1 MRAVLAPECVAAIG
15 KLYLMSVIPVSTK
28 VLITGASGYIGS
40 HLVKVLRSWQVPVR
54 CLVRTTSNVELLSR
68 LGCELVYGDITDLKV
83 LREAVD
89 GVDLVF
95 HLAGVTATL
104 DARQQLFVN
113 GTGTALVVRACA
125 EQEPSPKLV
134 YVSSV
139 SAAGPVRVPQNDGQR
154 RRMGPVSYYGYSKR
168 LGEIEVEKFADRLS
182 TVIVRPGIVFGDGN
196 RELLPVFQT
205 IERLGCHVIPGFCP
219 PKLSL
224 IYIHDLIEILIRA
237 SQSGQPVQ
245 VDSQQLSDSES
256 GYYFAVTDENPNY
269 WQLGRLIQQALGRQR
284 LVPIYFPVP
293 TSWVM
298 GLVCDLV
305 SRIRGRPTHL
315 SVDKIRDA
323 LVDSWAYSSAAVR
336 RDLQFQSAETLLA
349 QLRKT
354 AAWYREHNWL

>member
-1 MRAVLAPECVAAIG
+1 M
-15 KLYLMSVIPVSTK
+15 KT
-28 VLITGASGYIGS
+28 
-40 HLVKVLRSWQVPVR
+40 LRDSQLPVR
-54 CLVRTTSNVELLSR
+54 CLVRANSNVELLSR
-68 LGCELVYGDITDLKV
+68 LGCELVYGDITDLRV

-134 YVSSV
+134 NVSSV
-139 SAAGPVRVPQNDGQR
+139 AAAGPVWVPQNVGHR
-154 RRMGPVSYYGYSKR
+154 RRRSPVSYYGYSKR

-196 RELLPVFQT
+196 REMLPVFQT
-205 IERLGCHVIPGFCP
+205 IDRMGCHVIPSFCP

-245 VDSQQLSDSES
+245 VDSQQLSDSET

-315 SVDKIRDA
+315 SVDKVRDA
-323 LVDSWAYSSAAVR
+323 LVDSWAYSNATVQ
-336 RDLQFQSAETLLA
+336 RDLQFQSSETLLE
-349 QLRKT
+349 QLCRSVR
-354 AAWYREHNWL
+354 WYRENNWL